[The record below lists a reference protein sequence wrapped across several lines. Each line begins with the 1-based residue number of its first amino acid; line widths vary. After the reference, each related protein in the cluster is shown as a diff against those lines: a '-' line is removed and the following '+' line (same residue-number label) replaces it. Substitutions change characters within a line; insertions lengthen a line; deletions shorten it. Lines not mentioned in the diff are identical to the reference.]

1 MFEDKLNLKITVDE
15 EINVIVTKTPHVP
28 NTTDFPTRD
37 TKVCTD
43 DFINLIPKLQPTKQ
57 CVQKLEKP

>member
-1 MFEDKLNLKITVDE
+1 MTVDE
-15 EINVIVTKTPHVP
+15 EIKVIVTKTPHVP

-57 CVQKLEKP
+57 SVQKLEKP